1 MVTRRWAVLGDTG
14 GVAEVEELQDAF
26 ARIEAAVAAGDT
38 DLSRLGF
45 WRLLRQVKVDPAL
58 SAHWAETVGRIDRAA
73 FEARVRLRAPV
84 WLGNLVL
91 ALGTLLG
98 GLAVVVAM
106 RTEDPTV
113 AGVALVAAAV
123 IWSVSVHCL
132 AHWVVGR
139 LVGIRFLAYTL
150 GGPFPPRP
158 GLKIDHASYLR
169 VQPGAR
175 AWMHASGALAT
186 KAAPFVAL
194 GFWWATDAPAWAA
207 WACGVLGIAQ
217 IVTDVLFSTRWS
229 DWKKVIRERRV
240 ARAQLARR

>member
-1 MVTRRWAVLGDTG
+1 MVAREGPLRGDTEG
-14 GVAEVEELQDAF
+14 MSDVEELQEAF
-26 ARIEAAVAAGDT
+26 ARIEAAIAAGDT

-45 WRLLRQVKVDPAL
+45 WRLLRQVKVDPVL
-58 SAHWAETVGRIDRAA
+58 SEHWAETVGRIDRAA

-91 ALGTLLG
+91 GLGTLLG
-98 GLAVVVAM
+98 GAAVVVAM
-106 RTEDPTV
+106 RATDPVV
-113 AGVALVAAAV
+113 AGLALVAAAV
-123 IWSVSVHCL
+123 IWSISVHCL

-158 GLKIDHASYLR
+158 GLKIDQASYLR
-169 VQPGAR
+169 TPPGAR

-207 WACGVLGIAQ
+207 WACAVLGVAQ
-217 IVTDVLFSTRWS
+217 IVTDVLFSTKSS
-229 DWKKVIRERRV
+229 DWKKVIRERRL

>member
-1 MVTRRWAVLGDTG
+1 MDTDPAHG
-14 GVAEVEELQDAF
+14 APEELQAIF
-26 ARIEAAVAAGDT
+26 ARIEAAVDAGER

-45 WRLLRQVKVDPAL
+45 WRAVRQVKRDPAL
-58 SAHWAETVGRIDRAA
+58 SAHWAETIGRIDRKA
-73 FEARVRLRAPV
+73 FEASVRLRFPV

-91 ALGTLLG
+91 ALGTAAG

-106 RTEDPTV
+106 DASNEVV
-113 AGVALVAAAV
+113 AGLALVAAAA
-123 IWSVSVHCL
+123 IWSVSVHCP

-139 LVGIRFLAYTL
+139 LVGIRFTSYTF

-169 VQPGAR
+169 TPPTSR

-194 GFWWATDAPAWAA
+194 GFWWATHAPAWAA
-207 WACGVLGIAQ
+207 WACAALGVVQ
-217 IVTDVLFSTRWS
+217 IVTDVLFSTKAS
-229 DWKKVIRERRV
+229 DWKKVARERRV
-240 ARAQLARR
+240 ARAQLALRGTGPSSR

>member
-1 MVTRRWAVLGDTG
+1 MT
-14 GVAEVEELQDAF
+14 EELQDAF

-38 DLSRLGF
+38 DLRRLGF
-45 WRLLRQVKVDPAL
+45 WRLVRQVKVDPVL
-58 SAHWAETVGRIDRAA
+58 SAHWADVVGRIDRVA
-73 FEARVRLRAPV
+73 FEARVRPRFPV

-91 ALGTLLG
+91 VLGTLVG
-98 GLAVVVAM
+98 GLAVVLAM
-106 RTEDPTV
+106 RVSDPV
-113 AGVALVAAAV
+113 LAGVALVAAAG

-139 LVGIRFLAYTL
+139 LVGIRFLAYSF

-158 GLKIDHASYLR
+158 GLKTDYATYLR
-169 VQPGAR
+169 VPPSAR

-194 GFWWATDAPAWAA
+194 GFWWVTDAPAWAA
-207 WACGVLGIAQ
+207 WACAALGVAQ
-217 IVTDVLFSTRWS
+217 IVTDVLFSTKTS
-229 DWKKVIRERRV
+229 DWKKVMRERRV

>member
-1 MVTRRWAVLGDTG
+1 MSEA
-14 GVAEVEELQDAF
+14 EELQDAF

-58 SAHWAETVGRIDRAA
+58 SAHWADTVGRIDRTA
-73 FEARVRLRAPV
+73 FESRVRLRAPV

-91 ALGTLLG
+91 ALGTALG

-106 RTEDPTV
+106 RASEPTI
-113 AGVALVAAAV
+113 AGAALVAAAV

-132 AHWVVGR
+132 AHWAVGR

-158 GLKIDHASYLR
+158 GLKIDYASYLR
-169 VQPGAR
+169 TPPGAR

-194 GFWWATDAPAWAA
+194 GFWWATDAPVWAA
-207 WACGVLGIAQ
+207 WACAGLGVIQ
-217 IVTDVLFSTRWS
+217 IVTDVLFSTRTS

>member
-1 MVTRRWAVLGDTG
+1 MGDTAA
-14 GVAEVEELQDAF
+14 VAEQLQDAF
-26 ARIEAAVAAGDT
+26 ARVEAAVAAGET

-45 WRLLRQVKVDPAL
+45 WRLVRQVKVDPAL
-58 SAHWAETVGRIDRAA
+58 SAHWADVVGRIDRAA
-73 FEARVRLRAPV
+73 FEARVRPRFPV

-91 ALGTLLG
+91 LIGVLAG
-98 GLAVVVAM
+98 GLAVVLAM
-106 RTEDPTV
+106 GTSSPAV
-113 AGVALVAAAV
+113 AGIALVAAAV

-132 AHWVVGR
+132 AHWAVGR
-139 LVGIRFLAYTL
+139 WVGIRFLAYSF

-158 GLKIDHASYLR
+158 GLKIDYASYLR
-169 VQPGAR
+169 VAPLAR

-194 GFWWATDAPAWAA
+194 GFWWATEAPAWAA
-207 WACGVLGIAQ
+207 WACGLLGVAQ
-217 IVTDVLFSTRWS
+217 IVTDVLFSTKTS